1 MDRLLLVS
9 FFIALFLH
17 FSLAF
22 TDPGIF
28 KIRPAVP
35 EKRRH
40 KAIAIE
46 LIKPPKP
53 PQSKKAVSIKDNI
66 AIAKEPERKV
76 KKKREQKTRMEA
88 KVEKKREK
96 KEENISHKTKKGK
109 KTKKP
114 VQEVIKKIKHPK
126 PEKMPLEKTEPGVVT
141 TKKTDV
147 LEKKDTLPPLPPKD
161 TLNKPKTMQPAQK
174 VGNKINQ
181 QENLSALTQTPVII
195 KAVPRYKENRP
206 PAYPRLARKRGYQ
219 GRVVL
224 EVLVKEDGSAGTV
237 RLEKSS
243 GHTLLDE
250 AAIEAVKKWLFSP
263 GKEGDKVVEM
273 WVKIPVRFRLK

>member
-1 MDRLLLVS
+1 LDRLLLVS

-28 KIRPAVP
+28 KIRPAFP
-35 EKRRH
+35 EKRRN
-40 KAIAIE
+40 KVIAIE

-53 PQSKKAVSIKDNI
+53 PQSKKTVSIKDNI
-66 AIAKEPERKV
+66 AIAKEAERKV
-76 KKKREQKTRMEA
+76 IKKREEKIRVEA

-96 KEENISHKTKKGK
+96 KEENISHKTKERK
-109 KTKKP
+109 KAKKH
-114 VQEVIKKIKHPK
+114 VQEVIKKIKPLK
-126 PEKMPLEKTEPGVVT
+126 PEKRPLEKTESDIVT
-141 TKKTDV
+141 TKKNDV
-147 LEKKDTLPPLPPKD
+147 LEKKDIVPPLPPRD
-161 TLNKPKTMQPAQK
+161 TLNKPKTMQPVQK

-181 QENLSALTQTPVII
+181 PEDSLTHTQTPVII
-195 KAVPRYKENRP
+195 KAVPKYKENRP

-224 EVLVKEDGSAGTV
+224 GVLVKEDGSAGTV